1 MKGAFRHQNIIIFL
15 NSLLSL
21 AHKTNSA
28 RKAVINI
35 PDTSTQNILTSDHD
49 VEYDPK
55 YVL

>member
-15 NSLLSL
+15 DPILSL

-35 PDTSTQNILTSDHD
+35 PDTFTQNILTSDHD

-55 YVL
+55 